1 VRPRAAS
8 EPGKNGATQRRCSP
22 GGPPGT
28 WDRRSHAL
36 RAPQADNGRV
46 PADHVE
52 SLSDL
57 LRAWRGRLRPEDV
70 GLESFGRRRTEG
82 LRREELAQLAGVSVD
97 YVMRLEQGRSRTPS
111 AQVVQSLARA
121 LQLDRTETDLFHRAA
136 GLAPPRSGVVSRH
149 VPPGVQRMLVRMADL
164 PLAVFTADWTMLH
177 STPLWQ
183 ALFDAPSVLSD
194 PEQNLVVQTFIDES
208 VTEIATAHGG
218 PASFERALV
227 ADLRRTAGTLG
238 EDARFSA
245 FIARLRRESDRF
257 AEYWDE
263 GRTAAHQSLVKTVH
277 NRVVGDV
284 VLDCDV
290 VTVPD
295 SDVKLVVYSTAAGG
309 PDADRLDF
317 LRVGAVRTA

>member
-1 VRPRAAS
+1 
-8 EPGKNGATQRRCSP
+8 
-22 GGPPGT
+22 
-28 WDRRSHAL
+28 
-36 RAPQADNGRV
+36 
-46 PADHVE
+46 
-52 SLSDL
+52 
-57 LRAWRGRLRPEDV
+57 
-70 GLESFGRRRTEG
+70 
-82 LRREELAQLAGVSVD
+82 
-97 YVMRLEQGRSRTPS
+97 MRLEQGRSRTPS

-136 GLAPPRSGVVSRH
+136 GLAPPR
-149 VPPGVQRMLVRMADL
+149 
-164 PLAVFTADWTMLH
+164 
-177 STPLWQ
+177 
-183 ALFDAPSVLSD
+183 
-194 PEQNLVVQTFIDES
+194 TFIDES

-309 PDADRLDF
+309 PDADKLDF